1 MIEEK
6 KEKDSAFKAWGDFL
20 FALSISY
27 GVTIVGILLLAFLLL
42 VFQLSINTTQWILIM
57 LFIVASFGGGCILG
71 GRKTQKAGL
80 QGMILG
86 AVYYG
91 IFLMISFLQKSQQQ
105 WKEGAIGIL
114 FLTILAAGLGGI
126 TQSFRRN

>member
-57 LFIVASFGGGCILG
+57 LFIVASFGGGGNG
-71 GRKTQKAGL
+71 GGFYYDSERKEDP
-80 QGMILG
+80 
-86 AVYYG
+86 V
-91 IFLMISFLQKSQQQ
+91 
-105 WKEGAIGIL
+105 
-114 FLTILAAGLGGI
+114 
-126 TQSFRRN
+126 

>member
-6 KEKDSAFKAWGDFL
+6 KEKDSVLKAWGDFL

-42 VFQLSINTTQWILIM
+42 VFQLSVNTVQWLLIILYT
-57 LFIVASFGGGCILG
+57 VASFWGGCILG
-71 GRKTQKAGL
+71 GRKIQKAGL
-80 QGMILG
+80 QGMSLG

-91 IFLMISFLQKSQQQ
+91 IFLMLSFLQKSQQQ
-105 WKEGAIGIL
+105 WKEGVIGIL

>member
-1 MIEEK
+1 MIEEN
-6 KEKDSAFKAWGDFL
+6 KEKDSALKVCGDFL

-27 GVTIVGILLLAFLLL
+27 GVTIVGIFLLAFLLL
-42 VFQLSINTTQWILIM
+42 VFQLSVNTVQWLLIILYT
-57 LFIVASFGGGCILG
+57 VASFWGGCILG
-71 GRKTQKAGL
+71 GRKKQKAGL
-80 QGMILG
+80 QGMSLG

-105 WKEGAIGIL
+105 WKEGVIGIL

>member
-1 MIEEK
+1 MKQRQKVIK
-6 KEKDSAFKAWGDFL
+6 KVKL
-20 FALSISY
+20 
-27 GVTIVGILLLAFLLL
+27 
-42 VFQLSINTTQWILIM
+42 
-57 LFIVASFGGGCILG
+57 ILG
-71 GRKTQKAGL
+71 GRKIQKAGL
-80 QGMILG
+80 QGMSLG

-105 WKEGAIGIL
+105 WKEGVIGIL